1 MPAQA
6 AQAFD
11 GYAYLVAGAEPGNV
25 CGVALPDP
33 ADVENALDG
42 FIAHGHPLWRLHRVE
57 VDGAV
62 AAVVEVS
69 PPRSGDRI
77 CCLQRTFDSA
87 AAGRIFVRRQG
98 QTREAAP
105 DAVRALEDR
114 YAAVAVEL
122 QHETNA
128 LTKQRLTLDERRDT
142 QDQLDRAER
151 TAPRFASG
159 RIGDGFAHN
168 PPNELLGIVRNVGG
182 SAATIKDTRLM
193 PELGGSYPGAA
204 IPVYG
209 QGPSGEFGLP
219 VRIDKGAHAQLRYR
233 HDNLEALARSSG
245 PLSAP
250 LHK

>member
-1 MPAQA
+1 MPTDQRLLDSGLVALVRAIVAASPDEPETDALEWKGALDLSRGKARFQLARTLLGFGNRMPAEA

-142 QDQLDRAER
+142 QDQIDRAPSVPRRSLPPAGSVTASR
-151 TAPRFASG
+151 TIRPTKYSESCATSVVPPRPS
-159 RIGDGFAHN
+159 
-168 PPNELLGIVRNVGG
+168 
-182 SAATIKDTRLM
+182 KTR
-193 PELGGSYPGAA
+193 A
-204 IPVYG
+204 
-209 QGPSGEFGLP
+209 
-219 VRIDKGAHAQLRYR
+219 
-233 HDNLEALARSSG
+233 
-245 PLSAP
+245 
-250 LHK
+250 